1 MKNYRQAA
9 FALLRVTLGSIFLT
23 TGVVKFVFGVG
34 NFAAGL
40 QQQFADKLPMFIV
53 TPFAY
58 ALPIA
63 EVIVGLLL
71 VVGLFTEM
79 ALVLSGVL
87 LLILTF
93 GRVVTNDSATVAHN
107 LSYAF
112 INFML
117 LWLAEYNGYSID
129 RYRRT
134 NRPSIVFAP
143 LDTK

>member
-1 MKNYRQAA
+1 MKNHRQAA

-23 TGVVKFVFGVG
+23 TGVVKFVLGVG

-58 ALPIA
+58 ALPFA
-63 EVIVGLLL
+63 EVTIGALL

-79 ALVLSGVL
+79 ALVLAGL
-87 LLILTF
+87 LLIILTF
-93 GRVVTNDSATVAHN
+93 GKVVINDSATVAHN
-107 LSYAF
+107 LSYAL
-112 INFML
+112 ISFML

-129 RYRRT
+129 RCRRT
-134 NRPSIVFAP
+134 NRSSIVSAL
-143 LDTK
+143 LDN